1 MKYLIKMGIVVLIGI
16 LAVALLPNFLVKIL
30 PTKWFEASASKKTYQ
45 YYVVYPREMQ
55 AEVYGV
61 YDAQK
66 NLRAVYPVKATAEQN
81 AKETNGTVQTIP
93 SMP

>member
-1 MKYLIKMGIVVLIGI
+1 MKYLLKMGIVVLIGI

-30 PTKWFEASASKKTYQ
+30 PTKWFEVGASKKTYQ
-45 YYVVYPREMQ
+45 YYIVYPQKMQ

-61 YDAQK
+61 YDAQN
-66 NLRAVYPVKATAEQN
+66 NLRAVYPVKATADQN
-81 AKETNGTVQTIP
+81 AKEINGTVKTIP

>member
-1 MKYLIKMGIVVLIGI
+1 MKYLLKMGLVVLIGL

-30 PTKWFEASASKKTYQ
+30 PTAWFEVGASKKTYQ
-45 YYVVYPREMQ
+45 YYIVYPQALQ

-61 YDAQK
+61 YDAQN
-66 NLRAVYPVKATAEQN
+66 NLRAVYPVKTTADQA
-81 AKETNGTVQTIP
+81 AKEINGTVQAIP

>member
-1 MKYLIKMGIVVLIGI
+1 MKYLLKMGIVVLIGI
-16 LAVALLPNFLVKIL
+16 LAVAVLPSFLVKIL

-45 YYVVYPREMQ
+45 YYIVYPKGIQ

-61 YDAQK
+61 YDTQN
-66 NLRAVYPVKATAEQN
+66 NLRAVYPVKATADQN
-81 AKETNGTVQTIP
+81 AKEINGTVQAIS